1 MKTSKIS
8 LGVLAGVLT
17 AGIFFASCS
26 NDDSPSLPPIGGY
39 NNADEVATSS
49 LVAYWGFN
57 GDNKEGKSGVA
68 AEKAEN
74 ASYTTGIKG
83 QAVSFTNGYLRYPAI
98 AALNNASG
106 FGSFT
111 VSAWVNAKNL
121 GNAASSIFAMNET
134 PATAKDWSGAIHLML
149 ETGSYKPTSD
159 TLVLKGV
166 LGQYSSGTREGHDN
180 LNNYGTAG
188 TDFQIVK
195 GAGKWTQIV
204 MKYDASASTIDI
216 YGNGVVVSNKNF
228 RLRKDGQLG
237 ALVFPATTS
246 VLVGGFANV
255 NTGYPTSPV
264 QAWQS
269 LFNGQI
275 DEIRVYNK
283 ALSDGDI
290 SALYQLELAGR

>member
-26 NDDSPSLPPIGGY
+26 KDDSPSLPPIGGY
-39 NNADEVATSS
+39 NSADEVATSN

-68 AEKAEN
+68 PDKSEN
-74 ASYTTGIKG
+74 ASFATGIKG
-83 QAVSFTNGYLRYPAI
+83 QALSLSNGYLRYPTI
-98 AALNNASG
+98 AGLNSANG
-106 FGSFT
+106 FASFT
-111 VSAWVNAKNL
+111 ATAWVNAKNKDK
-121 GNAASSIFAMNET
+121 GASSIFALNEAL
-134 PATAKDWSGAIHLML
+134 ATQADWGGAMGLIL
-149 ETGSYKPTSD
+149 ETASYKPASD
-159 TLVLKGV
+159 TLVLKGI
-166 LGQYSSGTREGHDN
+166 LGQYSGPVRAGHDN
-180 LNNYGTAG
+180 LNNFGVMG
-188 TDFQIVK
+188 TDYQVVK

-204 MKYDASASTIDI
+204 VKYDAATSTIDV
-216 YGNGVVVSNKNF
+216 YGNGVLVSNKNF
-228 RLRKDGQLG
+228 RLRNDGKLG
-237 ALVFPATTS
+237 PLVFPTSTT
-246 VLVGGFANV
+246 VLVGGFANSS
-255 NTGYPTSPV
+255 TGYTKSPI
-264 QAWQS
+264 QDWQS